1 MSSNSKKINNVFVPI
16 SIGELIDKVTILEI
30 KEIYITGDGLKN
42 VQIELNLLREIINSE
57 QIEID
62 DELFSSLKEVNKRL
76 WTIEDN
82 IRLKEKKHEFDNE
95 FINLARSVY
104 KENDQRAFIKKSIN
118 SKYHSNLVEEKSYK
132 Y

>member
-1 MSSNSKKINNVFVPI
+1 MTSNSKEINNLCVPI

-82 IRLKEKKHEFDNE
+82 IRLKEKNHEFDNE

>member
-16 SIGELIDKVTILEI
+16 SIGDLIDKVTILEI